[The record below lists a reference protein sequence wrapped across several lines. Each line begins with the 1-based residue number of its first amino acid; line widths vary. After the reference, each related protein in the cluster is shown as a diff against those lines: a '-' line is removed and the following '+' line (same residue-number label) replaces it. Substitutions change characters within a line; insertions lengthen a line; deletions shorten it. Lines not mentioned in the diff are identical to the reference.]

1 MEVLIYVQTYANV
14 FAEVTSCVYIMCGKV
29 GTINNML
36 YINKS
41 LGFILYIKEQD
52 PVNRI
57 NTLLL

>member
-41 LGFILYIKEQD
+41 LGFILYIKELY
-52 PVNRI
+52 RAGSSE
-57 NTLLL
+57 